1 MSNDEVQDALQATI
15 VIEDVFPGVTL
26 KWNEDGG
33 CPTEIVIPAE
43 FPKSN
48 YDVANG
54 VATILEYFGWSVKLD
69 ADDL

>member
-1 MSNDEVQDALQATI
+1 MSKNEGRDAINAI
-15 VIEDVFPGVTL
+15 AVISDCFPGVFL
-26 KWNEDGG
+26 NWLNG
-33 CPTEIVIPAE
+33 CPTEIIIPAE

-54 VATILEYFGWSVKLD
+54 VAKILDYFGWNAKLC